1 MRIMVGHGGGT
12 NVNTTECYNTADD
25 DDGHLLVHHRCY
37 HLSLL
42 RVLDARV
49 LRSTSRRRLHME
61 SLGSARSGRG
71 DSWRRLPASNW
82 SPAATRAFS

>member
-1 MRIMVGHGGGT
+1 MST
-12 NVNTTECYNTADD
+12 PLNVTAADDDDDD
-25 DDGHLLVHHRCY
+25 DDGHLLLHHRCY

-82 SPAATRAFS
+82 SPAVTRAFVAGIEASEG